1 MTVKIPFK
9 NTLLAKLESEAI
21 SIIRDSFSK
30 SLNPVLMYSIGK
42 DSSVLLHLARKAF
55 YPSPIPFPLLH
66 IDTKWKFK
74 EMYAFKE
81 KIQKKLNI
89 NIITYVNLDGLVK
102 KIDPSNS
109 PSVHTDVMKTEA
121 LKQAL
126 DHYKF
131 DFVFGGARRDE
142 EQSRSKERIVSVR
155 ERNHI
160 WDPKNQRP
168 ELWSLFNFNKNQDQS
183 FRIFPISNWTEQ
195 DIWKY
200 ILQENIEI
208 VNLYYAKKRPTIIRN
223 GSIFLVD
230 DHRLTLKKNEKIFQ
244 RKVRFRTLGCY
255 PLTTA
260 MESNAKNIREILA
273 ENKKIHFSERAGR
286 LIDLDKIN
294 SMEIK
299 KKNGYF

>member
-1 MTVKIPFK
+1 MKK
-9 NTLLAKLESEAI
+9 SSLLKDLESEAI
-21 SIIRDSFSK
+21 SIIRDGFSK

-55 YPSPIPFPLLH
+55 YPSLIPFPLLH

-89 NIITYVNLDGLVK
+89 NIITYTNLDGLKK
-102 KIDPSNS
+102 KIDPANNS
-109 PSVHTDVMKTEA
+109 SVHTDVMKTEA
-121 LKQAL
+121 LKQAI

-131 DFVFGGARRDE
+131 DFIFGGARRDE

-155 ERNHI
+155 ERKHI

-168 ELWSLFNFNKNQDQS
+168 ELWNLFNFNKHQDQT

-195 DIWKY
+195 DIWDY
-200 ILQENIEI
+200 ILQEKIEI
-208 VNLYYAKKRPTIIRN
+208 VNLYFAKNRPTIIRN

-230 DHRLTLKKNEKIFQ
+230 DSRLTLQKNEKIII

-255 PLTTA
+255 PLTAGT
-260 MESNAKNIREILA
+260 ESNATNIKQILA

-299 KKNGYF
+299 KRDGYF

>member
-1 MTVKIPFK
+1 MKK
-9 NTLLAKLESEAI
+9 NNLLKDLESEAI
-21 SIIRDSFSK
+21 SIIRDGFSK

-42 DSSVLLHLARKAF
+42 DSSVLLHLAIKAF

-81 KIQKKLNI
+81 KIKKKLNI
-89 NIITYVNLDGLVK
+89 KLITHTNLDGLKK
-102 KIDPSNS
+102 KIDPANNS
-109 PSVHTDVMKTEA
+109 SVHTDVMKTEA
-121 LKQAL
+121 LKQAI
-126 DHYKF
+126 DKYKF
-131 DFVFGGARRDE
+131 DFIFGGARRDE

-155 ERNHI
+155 ENTHT

-183 FRIFPISNWTEQ
+183 FRIFPISNWTEK
-195 DIWKY
+195 DVWDY
-200 ILQENIEI
+200 ILQENIDI
-208 VNLYYAKKRPTIIRN
+208 VNLYFAKSRPTIIRN

-230 DHRLTLKKNEKIFQ
+230 DDRFLLQKKEKIVN

-255 PLTTA
+255 PLTAGTESTA
-260 MESNAKNIREILA
+260 ANIREIIE

-294 SMEIK
+294 SMEVK
-299 KKNGYF
+299 KRDGYF

>member
-1 MTVKIPFK
+1 VKK
-9 NTLLAKLESEAI
+9 NNLLKDLESEAI
-21 SIIRDSFSK
+21 SIIRDGFSK

-42 DSSVLLHLARKAF
+42 DSSVLLHLAIKAF

-74 EMYAFKE
+74 EMYEFKE
-81 KIQKKLNI
+81 KIKKKI
-89 NIITYVNLDGLVK
+89 NIKLITHINLDGLKK
-102 KIDPSNS
+102 KIDPANNS
-109 PSVHTDVMKTEA
+109 SVHTDIMKTEA
-121 LKQAL
+121 LKQAI
-126 DHYKF
+126 DKYKF
-131 DFVFGGARRDE
+131 DFIFGGARRDE

-155 ERNHI
+155 EKTHT

-183 FRIFPISNWTEQ
+183 FRIFPISNWTEK
-195 DIWKY
+195 DVWDY
-200 ILQENIEI
+200 ILQENIDI
-208 VNLYYAKKRPTIIRN
+208 VNLYFAKNRPTIIRN

-230 DHRLTLKKNEKIFQ
+230 DDRFLVHKKEKIVN

-255 PLTTA
+255 PLTAGTESTA
-260 MESNAKNIREILA
+260 VNIREIIE

-294 SMEIK
+294 SMEVK
-299 KKNGYF
+299 KRDGYF

>member
-1 MTVKIPFK
+1 MKK
-9 NTLLAKLESEAI
+9 NNLLKDLESEAI
-21 SIIRDSFSK
+21 SIIRDGFSK

-42 DSSVLLHLARKAF
+42 DSSVLLHLAIKAF

-81 KIQKKLNI
+81 KIKKKLNI
-89 NIITYVNLDGLVK
+89 KLITHTNLDGLKK
-102 KIDPSNS
+102 KIDPANNS
-109 PSVHTDVMKTEA
+109 SVHTDVMKTEA
-121 LKQAL
+121 LKQAI
-126 DHYKF
+126 DKYKF
-131 DFVFGGARRDE
+131 DFIFGGARRDE

-155 ERNHI
+155 EKTHT

-183 FRIFPISNWTEQ
+183 FRIFPIANWTEK
-195 DIWKY
+195 DVWDY
-200 ILQENIEI
+200 ILQENIDI
-208 VNLYYAKKRPTIIRN
+208 VNLYFAKNRPTIIRN

-230 DHRLTLKKNEKIFQ
+230 DDRFLLQKKEKIVN

-255 PLTTA
+255 PLTAGTESTA
-260 MESNAKNIREILA
+260 ANIREIIE

-294 SMEIK
+294 SMEVK
-299 KKNGYF
+299 KRDGYF

>member
-1 MTVKIPFK
+1 VKK
-9 NTLLAKLESEAI
+9 SSLLKDLESEAI
-21 SIIRDSFSK
+21 SIIRDGFSK

-89 NIITYVNLDGLVK
+89 KIITYTNLEGLKK
-102 KIDPSNS
+102 KIDPANNS
-109 PSVHTDVMKTEA
+109 SVHTDVMKTEA
-121 LKQAL
+121 LKQAI

-131 DFVFGGARRDE
+131 DFIFGGARRDE

-155 ERNHI
+155 ERKHI

-168 ELWSLFNFNKNQDQS
+168 ELWNLFNFNKNQDQT

-195 DIWKY
+195 DIWDY
-200 ILQENIEI
+200 ILQEKIEI
-208 VNLYYAKKRPTIIRN
+208 VKLYFAKNRPTIIRN

-230 DHRLTLKKNEKIFQ
+230 DSRLTLQKNEKIVI

-255 PLTTA
+255 PLTAGT
-260 MESNAKNIREILA
+260 ESNATNIKQILA

-299 KKNGYF
+299 KRDGYF

>member
-1 MTVKIPFK
+1 MLKD
-9 NTLLAKLESEAI
+9 LESEAI
-21 SIIRDSFSK
+21 SIIRDGFSK

-42 DSSVLLHLARKAF
+42 DSSVLLHLAIKAF

-81 KIQKKLNI
+81 KIKKKLNI
-89 NIITYVNLDGLVK
+89 KLITHTNLDGLKK
-102 KIDPSNS
+102 KIDPANNS
-109 PSVHTDVMKTEA
+109 SVHTDVMKTEA
-121 LKQAL
+121 LKQAI
-126 DHYKF
+126 DKYKF
-131 DFVFGGARRDE
+131 DFIFGGARRDE

-155 ERNHI
+155 ENTHT

-183 FRIFPISNWTEQ
+183 FRIFPISNWTEK
-195 DIWKY
+195 DVWDY
-200 ILQENIEI
+200 ILQENIDI
-208 VNLYYAKKRPTIIRN
+208 VNLYFAKSRPTIIRN

-230 DHRLTLKKNEKIFQ
+230 DDRFLLQKKEKIVN

-255 PLTTA
+255 PLTAGTESTA
-260 MESNAKNIREILA
+260 ANIREIIE

-294 SMEIK
+294 SMEVK
-299 KKNGYF
+299 KRDGYF

>member
-1 MTVKIPFK
+1 VKK
-9 NTLLAKLESEAI
+9 NHLLKDLESEAI
-21 SIIRDSFSK
+21 SIIRDGFSK

-42 DSSVLLHLARKAF
+42 DSSVLLHLAIKAF

-81 KIQKKLNI
+81 KIKKKLNI
-89 NIITYVNLDGLVK
+89 KLITHTNLDGLKK
-102 KIDPSNS
+102 KIDPANNS
-109 PSVHTDVMKTEA
+109 SVHTDVMKTEA
-121 LKQAL
+121 LKQAI
-126 DHYKF
+126 DKYKF
-131 DFVFGGARRDE
+131 DFIFGGARRDE

-155 ERNHI
+155 EKTHT

-183 FRIFPISNWTEQ
+183 FRIFPISNWTEK
-195 DIWKY
+195 DVWDY
-200 ILQENIEI
+200 ILQENIDI
-208 VNLYYAKKRPTIIRN
+208 VNLYFAKSRPTIIRN

-230 DHRLTLKKNEKIFQ
+230 DDRFLLQKKEKIVN

-255 PLTTA
+255 PLTAGTESTA
-260 MESNAKNIREILA
+260 VNIREIIE
-273 ENKKIHFSERAGR
+273 ENKTIHFSERAGR

-294 SMEIK
+294 SMEVK
-299 KKNGYF
+299 KRDGYF

>member
-1 MTVKIPFK
+1 
-9 NTLLAKLESEAI
+9 
-21 SIIRDSFSK
+21 
-30 SLNPVLMYSIGK
+30 
-42 DSSVLLHLARKAF
+42 
-55 YPSPIPFPLLH
+55 
-66 IDTKWKFK
+66 
-74 EMYAFKE
+74 MYAFKE

-89 NIITYVNLDGLVK
+89 KIITYTNLDGLKK
-102 KIDPSNS
+102 KIDPANNS
-109 PSVHTDVMKTEA
+109 SVHTDVMKTEA
-121 LKQAL
+121 LKQAI

-131 DFVFGGARRDE
+131 DFIFGGARRDE

-155 ERNHI
+155 ERKHI

-168 ELWSLFNFNKNQDQS
+168 ELWNLFNFNRNQDQT

-195 DIWKY
+195 DIWDY

-208 VNLYYAKKRPTIIRN
+208 VNLYFAKKRPTIIRN

-230 DHRLTLKKNEKIFQ
+230 DNRLALQKNEKIVQ

-255 PLTTA
+255 PLTA
-260 MESNAKNIREILA
+260 GMESNATNIKEILA
-273 ENKKIHFSERAGR
+273 ENKIIHFSERAGR

-299 KKNGYF
+299 KKDGYF

>member
-1 MTVKIPFK
+1 MKK
-9 NTLLAKLESEAI
+9 SSLLKDLESEAI
-21 SIIRDSFSK
+21 SIIRDGFSK

-89 NIITYVNLDGLVK
+89 KIITYTNLEGLKK
-102 KIDPSNS
+102 KIDPANNS
-109 PSVHTDVMKTEA
+109 SVHTDVMKTEA
-121 LKQAL
+121 LKQAI

-131 DFVFGGARRDE
+131 DFIFGGARRDE

-155 ERNHI
+155 ERKHI

-168 ELWSLFNFNKNQDQS
+168 ELWNLFNFNKNQDQT

-195 DIWKY
+195 DIWDY

-208 VNLYYAKKRPTIIRN
+208 VNLYFAKNRPTIIRN

-230 DHRLTLKKNEKIFQ
+230 DSRLTLQKNEKIII

-255 PLTTA
+255 PLTAGT
-260 MESNAKNIREILA
+260 ESNATNIKQILA

-299 KKNGYF
+299 KRDGYF

>member
-1 MTVKIPFK
+1 MKK
-9 NTLLAKLESEAI
+9 SSLLKDLESEAI
-21 SIIRDSFSK
+21 SIIRDGFSK

-89 NIITYVNLDGLVK
+89 KIITYTNLEGLKK
-102 KIDPSNS
+102 KIDPASNS
-109 PSVHTDVMKTEA
+109 SVHTDVMKTEA
-121 LKQAL
+121 LKQAI

-131 DFVFGGARRDE
+131 DFIFGGARRDE

-155 ERNHI
+155 ERKHI

-168 ELWSLFNFNKNQDQS
+168 ELWNLFNFNKNQDQT

-195 DIWKY
+195 DIWDY

-208 VNLYYAKKRPTIIRN
+208 VNLYFAKNRPTIIRN

-230 DHRLTLKKNEKIFQ
+230 DNRLTLHKNEKIII

-255 PLTTA
+255 PLTAGT
-260 MESNAKNIREILA
+260 ESNATNIKQILA

-299 KKNGYF
+299 KRDGYF